1 ASPIRKVLLERAW
14 NEKRAAF
21 TAEFDTEDLDAS
33 VLLLPELGVIEPD
46 DPRFVR
52 TVAAMERELVREKH
66 VMRYADADDFGLPAT
81 AFLIC
86 RFWLVDAWWSL
97 GRKEEARDLFV
108 DALAYR
114 NRYGLL
120 SEDIDPQTGT
130 LWGNFPQTEARAGLS
145 VTAMRLS
152 RSWEDR
158 YWGGCSWFQTASRG
172 EAATAPSKP
181 RDSWGPCPR

>member
-46 DPRFVR
+46 DPRFVS

-66 VMRYADADDFGLPAT
+66 VMRYASADDFGLPAT

-97 GRKEEARDLFV
+97 GRKEEARDLFR
-108 DALAYR
+108 DALKHQ

-120 SEDIDPQTGT
+120 SEDEDPAAGV
-130 LWGNFPQTEARAGLS
+130 LWGNSPQTY
-145 VTAMRLS
+145 AMALLLLTSTRRS
-152 RSWEDR
+152 RSWEAR
-158 YWGGCSWFQTASRG
+158 YGRG
-172 EAATAPSKP
+172 
-181 RDSWGPCPR
+181 